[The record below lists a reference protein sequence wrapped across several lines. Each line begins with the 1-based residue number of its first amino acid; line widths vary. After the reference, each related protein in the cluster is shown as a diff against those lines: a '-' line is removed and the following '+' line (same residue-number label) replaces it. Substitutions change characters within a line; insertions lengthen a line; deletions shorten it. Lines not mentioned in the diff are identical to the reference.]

1 MAIKEHKA
9 MNGNK
14 GKAANSEISDLRHE
28 FAKKFEELSPVR
40 PEIHYYKPE
49 VDGEPVPICG
59 ILLERREWT
68 TQDGEKSTNFVL
80 ALTLPAFLTSPGNP
94 EPSEKP
100 AGSFAYVKEWAGLR
114 DLNRYLPVV
123 GQHGFE
129 SVSEVLIVPKPS
141 VKLPNGK
148 PMRKFE
154 IRARRMGAS
163 DSPVQLLA
171 APTSPPAM
179 LEAAGDDVIPF

>member
-1 MAIKEHKA
+1 

-14 GKAANSEISDLRHE
+14 SKASGPGLPAE
-28 FAKKFEELSPVR
+28 FAKKFEDLAPVR

-68 TQDGEKSTNFVL
+68 TQDGEKSSNFVL
-80 ALTLPAFLTSPGNP
+80 ALTLPTLLASPGNP

-100 AGSFAYVKEWAGLR
+100 AGSFAYVKEWAALK
-114 DLNRYLPVV
+114 DLNRYLPVQ
-123 GQHGFE
+123 GPNGFE
-129 SVSEVLIVPKPS
+129 SVSEVLIVPKAMQ
-141 VKLPNGK
+141 KLPNGK
-148 PMRKFE
+148 PKRRFE
-154 IRARRMGAS
+154 IRARRIQAS

-171 APTSPPAM
+171 APTLPAPA
-179 LEAAGDDVIPF
+179 LSESQDDVIPF